1 LESWAVACRDGARAA
16 ACPPIVP
23 GVDVVIVPAM
33 ALLDKLLPGLIRKG
47 ELTVIDH
54 AGRLY
59 RFGAPDPELKPVTVR
74 LMDRRVPLQ
83 IARDP
88 ALGTAEAWMDDRLR
102 IEQGEIIDLVRIIR
116 RNRRWEE
123 RTGKGGFMKKGGR
136 LRHRIEMLNWKS
148 RALKNVQHHY
158 DIGNDLYRLFLDPDM
173 QYSCA
178 YFTDPSNSIEQAQLD
193 KKAHI
198 ASKMALEPGQR
209 VLDIGCGWG
218 GLALYLNRVADVD
231 VLGVTLSKEQLAVAR
246 ERAEAAGVADRVK
259 FELMDYRDVEGPFD
273 RIVSIGMFEHL
284 GPPFFRTFFR
294 KVRDL
299 LKPDGVALVHTMGR
313 MGRPGTTDRFMLKYI
328 FPGGYLPA
336 LSEIVSASERER
348 LIMSDCEAL
357 RLHYVYT
364 LLAWYERFKAQ
375 EEEVVRLYDRRLF
388 RLYLFYLAGAMTMFT
403 DGAMV
408 VYQLQYL
415 RSRYALPATRDYML
429 EAESRL
435 RAAAG
440 GEGKTAPVR

>member
-1 LESWAVACRDGARAA
+1 
-16 ACPPIVP
+16 
-23 GVDVVIVPAM
+23 M
-33 ALLDKLLPGLIRKG
+33 LPGLVRRG

-54 AGRLY
+54 KGRTH
-59 RFGAPDPELKPVTVR
+59 RFGAPDAELRPVTVR
-74 LMDRRVPLQ
+74 LMDARVPLQ

-102 IEQGEIIDLVRIIR
+102 IEQGEILDLVRIIR

-123 RTGKGGFMKKGGR
+123 RTRRAGFMKKTGR
-136 LRHRIEMLNWKS
+136 LRHRLDMLNWKS
-148 RALKNVQHHY
+148 RSLKNVQHHY

-178 YFTDPSNSIEQAQLD
+178 YFTDPANGIEQAQLD

-198 ASKMALEPGQR
+198 ASKLLLEPGQK

-246 ERAEAAGVADRVK
+246 QRAEESGVSDRVK
-259 FELMDYRDVEGPFD
+259 FELIDYRDVQGQFD

-284 GPPFFRTFFR
+284 GPPFFRAFFR
-294 KVRDL
+294 KVREL
-299 LKPDGVALVHTMGR
+299 LKPDGVSLIHTMGR

-336 LSEIVSASERER
+336 LSEIVAASEREKM
-348 LIMSDCEAL
+348 IMSDCEAL
-357 RLHYVYT
+357 RLHYIHT
-364 LLAWYERFKAQ
+364 LVAWYERFKAR
-375 EEEVVRLYDRRLF
+375 EAEITAMYDRRF
-388 RLYLFYLAGAMTMFT
+388 YRLYAFYLAASSTMFS

-415 RSRYALPATRDYML
+415 RSRYAAPMTRDYML
-429 EAESRL
+429 KDEARF
-435 RAAAG
+435 RDRQG
-440 GEGKTAPVR
+440 PPPVG

>member
-1 LESWAVACRDGARAA
+1 
-16 ACPPIVP
+16 
-23 GVDVVIVPAM
+23 M
-33 ALLDKLLPGLIRKG
+33 LPGLIKRG
-47 ELTVIDH
+47 ELTIIDP
-54 AGRLY
+54 AGKAY

-74 LMDRRVPLQ
+74 LKDRKVAFQ

-88 ALGTAEAWMDDRLR
+88 TLGAIETWMDDRLVL
-102 IEQGEIIDLVRIIR
+102 EEGEIIDLILIIR

-123 RTGKGGFMKKGGR
+123 RTRPNEFLKKTGK
-136 LRHRIEMLNWKS
+136 LRHRLSTLNWKS
-148 RALKNVQHHY
+148 RSLKNVVHHY
-158 DIGNDLYRLFLDPDM
+158 DIGNELYRLFLDPDM

-198 ASKMALEPGQR
+198 ASKMLLKPGQK

-246 ERAEAAGVADRVK
+246 QRAEEAGVSDRVK
-259 FELMDYRDVEGPFD
+259 FELCDYRDVQGQFD

-284 GPPFFRTFFR
+284 GTAHFPIFFR
-294 KVRDL
+294 KIREL
-299 LKPDGVALVHTMGR
+299 LHPEGAALVHTMGR
-313 MGRPGTTDRFMLKYI
+313 MGKPGTTDRFMQKYI

-336 LSEIVSASERER
+336 LSEIVGASERER

-364 LLAWYERFKAQ
+364 LRAWYETFKTKHDEIVA
-375 EEEVVRLYDRRLF
+375 LYDERF
-388 RLYLFYLAGAMTMFT
+388 YKLYLFYLAASMTMFT

-415 RSRYALPATRDYML
+415 RSRYAAPMTRDYML
-429 EAESRL
+429 KDEARL
-435 RAAAG
+435 REAG
-440 GEGKTAPVR
+440 GAPPAR

>member
-1 LESWAVACRDGARAA
+1 
-16 ACPPIVP
+16 
-23 GVDVVIVPAM
+23 M
-33 ALLDKLLPGLIRKG
+33 LPGLIKKG
-47 ELTVIDH
+47 ELTVIDP
-54 AGRLY
+54 AGKAY

-74 LMDRRVPLQ
+74 LKDRKVAFQ

-88 ALGTAEAWMDDRLR
+88 TLGAIETWMDDRLVL
-102 IEQGEIIDLVRIIR
+102 EEGEIIDLILIIR

-123 RTGKGGFMKKGGR
+123 RTRPNEFLKKTGK
-136 LRHRIEMLNWKS
+136 LRHRLSTLNWKS
-148 RALKNVQHHY
+148 RSLKNVVHHY

-198 ASKMALEPGQR
+198 ASKMLLEPGQK

-246 ERAEAAGVADRVK
+246 QRAEEAGVSDRVK
-259 FELMDYRDVEGPFD
+259 FELCDYRDVTGQFD

-284 GPPFFRTFFR
+284 GTAHFPIFFR
-294 KVRDL
+294 KIREL
-299 LKPDGVALVHTMGR
+299 LHPEGAALVHTMGR
-313 MGRPGTTDRFMLKYI
+313 MGKPGTTDRFMQKYI

-336 LSEIVSASERER
+336 LSEIVSASEKER
-348 LIMSDCEAL
+348 LIMADCEAL

-364 LLAWYERFKAQ
+364 LRAWYETFKTKHDEIVA
-375 EEEVVRLYDRRLF
+375 LYDERF
-388 RLYLFYLAGAMTMFT
+388 YRLYLFYLAASMTMFT

-415 RSRYALPATRDYML
+415 RSRYAGPMTRDYML
-429 EAESRL
+429 KDEARL
-435 RAAAG
+435 REKQG
-440 GEGKTAPVR
+440 PPPTS

>member
-1 LESWAVACRDGARAA
+1 
-16 ACPPIVP
+16 
-23 GVDVVIVPAM
+23 M
-33 ALLDKLLPGLIRKG
+33 LPGLIKRG
-47 ELTVIDH
+47 ELTIITHD
-54 AGRLY
+54 GKSF
-59 RFGAPDPELKPVTVR
+59 RFGAPDPDLRPVTVR
-74 LMDRRVPLQ
+74 LMDPRVALQ

-88 ALGTAEAWMDDRLR
+88 TMGTVETYMDDRLR
-102 IEQGEIIDLVRIIR
+102 LEQGEIIDLILIIR

-123 RTGKGGFMKKGGR
+123 RRRPNQFLKKTGK
-136 LRHRIEMLNWKS
+136 LRHRLSTLNWKARS
-148 RALKNVQHHY
+148 LKNVQHHY

-178 YFTDPSNSIEQAQLD
+178 YFTDPANSIEQAQLD

-198 ASKMALEPGQR
+198 ASKMLLKPGQK

-246 ERAEAAGVADRVK
+246 QRAEEAGVSGRVK
-259 FELMDYRDVEGPFD
+259 FELMDYRDVTGQFD

-284 GPPFFRTFFR
+284 GTAHFPVFFR
-294 KVRDL
+294 KIREL
-299 LKPDGVALVHTMGR
+299 LHPEGAALVHTMGR
-313 MGRPGTTDRFMLKYI
+313 MGKPGTTDKFMQKYI

-336 LSEIVSASERER
+336 LSEIVSASEREK
-348 LIMSDCEAL
+348 LIMADCEAL

-364 LLAWYERFKAQ
+364 LRAWYERFKTRHDEIVAM
-375 EEEVVRLYDRRLF
+375 YDERF
-388 RLYLFYLAGAMTMFT
+388 YRLYLFYLGASMTMFT

-415 RSRYALPATRDYML
+415 RSRYAAPMTRNYMI
-429 EAESRL
+429 EDEERL
-435 RAAAG
+435 REKQG
-440 GEGKTAPVR
+440 PPPVGS

>member
-1 LESWAVACRDGARAA
+1 MR
-16 ACPPIVP
+16 
-23 GVDVVIVPAM
+23 
-33 ALLDKLLPGLIRKG
+33 LLDKMLPELIARG

-54 AGRLY
+54 AGRIY

-88 ALGTAEAWMDDRLR
+88 ALGTAETWMDDRLR
-102 IEQGEIIDLVRIIR
+102 LEQGEILDLVRIIR

-123 RTGKGGFMKKGGR
+123 RTRPNGFQKKTGK
-136 LRHRIEMLNWKS
+136 LRHRFEMLNWKS
-148 RALKNVQHHY
+148 RSLRNVQHHY

-198 ASKMALEPGQR
+198 ASKLHLRPGQR

-231 VLGVTLSKEQLAVAR
+231 VLGVTLSKEQLQLAR
-246 ERAEAAGVADRVK
+246 QRAEEAGVSDRVK
-259 FELMDYRDVEGPFD
+259 FELVDYRDVTGTFD
-273 RIVSIGMFEHL
+273 RVVSIGMFEHL

-294 KVRDL
+294 KLREL
-299 LKPDGVALVHTMGR
+299 MAPDGVALVHTMGR
-313 MGRPGTTDRFMLKYI
+313 MGKPGTTDRFMLKYI

-336 LSEIVSASERER
+336 LSEIVGASERER
-348 LIMSDCEAL
+348 MIMSDCEAL
-357 RLHYVYT
+357 RLHYVHT
-364 LLAWYERFKAQ
+364 LVAWYERLKAR
-375 EEEVVRLYDRRLF
+375 EDEVVRMYDRRFF
-388 RLYLFYLAGAMTMFT
+388 RLYMFYLAASSTMFS

-415 RSRYALPATRDYML
+415 RSRYAAPATRDYML
-429 EAESRL
+429 DAERRYRS
-435 RAAAG
+435 AG
-440 GEGKTAPVR
+440 A